1 MRSCKTVEHSRP
13 NRAFLLTAFQRAAGE
28 IALRDFMH
36 VSETTRLDR
45 LAIDSLGMVEVVGH
59 LEQQL
64 NMATIP
70 DERLAG
76 LTTVGQL
83 LDVVEAQLG

>member
-1 MRSCKTVEHSRP
+1 MQSPTVEHSQS
-13 NRAFLLTAFQRAAGE
+13 NRAFLLNAFRRAAAE
-28 IALRDFMH
+28 IAQRDFTH
-36 VSETTRLDR
+36 VSEATRLDR

-64 NMATIP
+64 DMATIP

-83 LDVVEAQLG
+83 LDVVEAQLR